1 MTLILSNSDLAALV
15 DMKATIAAVEL
26 AFGDIARGTA
36 HQPAPTSLHLP
47 GSDARFLPMTA
58 LADSQ
63 QLAAVKMLADIPAN
77 RDAGLPTQRSTIMLA
92 SQLTGETLAILDGRV
107 PTRVRTAAASAVA
120 TKHLA
125 RPDSRVLGL
134 VGGGALAV
142 EHVDAILA
150 VLPIEEIV
158 VWSRT
163 TTTTDTFRAR
173 VARHGLPVT
182 VAGTAEEVFATA
194 DVACTLT
201 PAIEP
206 VVEGRWFRPGQHI
219 NAVGSRPRPEHRE
232 IDSWGMTRSRVIVD
246 SLATA
251 AEKSGDLLIPIRE
264 GALSLEDVV
273 AELGQVVAGHQ
284 TGRRNAAD
292 ITLFNSVGIGLLD
305 LAIGRLLYDLALERG
320 MGLAVDLSA

>member
-15 DMKATIAAVEL
+15 DMKTTIAAVEL

-36 HQPAPTSLHLP
+36 HQPAPMSLHLP

-58 LADSQ
+58 LADTQ

-77 RDAGLPTQRSTIMLA
+77 RDAGLPTQRSTIMLT

-125 RPDSRVLGL
+125 RPESRVLGF

-158 VWSRT
+158 VWSRST
-163 TTTTDTFRAR
+163 PTTDAFRAQ
-173 VARHGLPVT
+173 VARHGRPVT
-182 VAGTAEEVFATA
+182 VAGSVEEVFATA
-194 DVACTLT
+194 DVVCTLT
-201 PAIEP
+201 PAVEP

-232 IDSWGMTRSRVIVD
+232 IDSRGMTRSRIIVD
-246 SLATA
+246 SMATA
-251 AEKSGDLLIPIRE
+251 AEKSGDLLIPVRE

-273 AELGQVVAGHQ
+273 AELGQVVAGLQ
-284 TGRRNAAD
+284 PGRRNADD

-320 MGLAVDLSA
+320 LGLAVDLSA